1 MSYRWWS
8 SCASDRGQRR
18 KINEDAFL
26 ALPERG
32 LWVVADGMG
41 GHARGDRASQMVVDA
56 FQNFPSCAN
65 LNLMVEQAHRCLQNA
80 NDQVYAESQGLPDK
94 QIMGSTVV
102 VFLAFKHQY
111 ACLWA
116 GDSRIYLLRDNLLQ
130 PLTKDHSVV
139 QQMLDNEQITAEQAR
154 VHPASN
160 RITRAV
166 GAKPRIVF
174 DEVRGNI
181 QDGDHVLLCSDGLTV
196 EVDESEIA
204 TVIGELDC
212 DTAIQELIDLSLER
226 GARDNV
232 TVGIVQFEE
241 TTGFNVDHTED
252 ATETTAVNYAL
263 RKQSLERNP
272 SYVNSQL
279 GSARRRARLG

>member
-41 GHARGDRASQMVVDA
+41 GHARGDRASQAVVDA
-56 FQNFPSCAN
+56 FQDFPSCTS
-65 LNLMVEQAHRCLQNA
+65 LNSMVEQAHRCLQRA
-80 NDQVYAESQGLPDK
+80 NQQVHSESQQLPDK
-94 QIMGSTVV
+94 QLMGSTVV
-102 VFLAFKHQY
+102 VLLAFKHQY

-116 GDSRIYLLRDNLLQ
+116 GDSRIYLLRDDRLQ
-130 PLTKDHSVV
+130 QLTKDHSVV
-139 QQMLDNEQITAEQAR
+139 QQLLDAGEISAEQAR
-154 VHPASN
+154 GHPAAN

-166 GAKPRIVF
+166 GAKPSIVF

-181 QDGDHVLLCSDGLTV
+181 QDGDHILVCSDGLTV
-196 EVDESEIA
+196 EVDEAEIA
-204 TVIGELDC
+204 TVLGELDC
-212 DTAIQELIDLSLER
+212 ETAIQELIDLSLER
-226 GARDNV
+226 GARDNI

-241 TTGFNVDHTED
+241 TTGFNNDHTED
-252 ATETTAVNYAL
+252 TTETTAVNYAL
-263 RKQSLERNP
+263 RRQTLEPSP
-272 SYVNSQL
+272 SYLTN
-279 GSARRRARLG
+279 